1 MRRELAILVGATTS
15 LVLIAFLVPLGY
27 LVQQVAADRAVN
39 AATRE
44 AEGLAPVVATVDRD
58 VLRLTLDQVAHDDS
72 QDFPLSVF
80 LPDGTV
86 LGKPAQ
92 RSAGVDLA
100 ARGRSLVVDT
110 GGGREVL
117 VAVAGVDDGTA
128 VVRTFV
134 PGEAMREGVGRAW
147 AILGGLAVALL
158 GLSLMVADRLAGT
171 LVRPMRELA
180 DVSHRLG
187 AGELDA
193 RVRPSGP
200 QELRAVGSAVNNLA
214 TRIGELLASERESVA
229 DLSHRLR
236 TPLTALRLDAE
247 SLRDRHE
254 AARVSRDV
262 DALVRTVD
270 AVIHEAR
277 RPVRE
282 GIEARCDAATVGRER
297 LQFWSPLAEEEE
309 REVTSDLAEH
319 PLPVRVSAQDL
330 SSALDALLG
339 NVFAHTPAGTA
350 FAVRITADDDGS
362 RRHDSDPR
370 GGALG
375 AIVTVSDQGPGFAM
389 SHLSRRGLSAGNSTG
404 LGLDIARRTA
414 EATGGRMEIPETA
427 TGAVVTLVLGPAAD
441 DEG

>member
-1 MRRELAILVGATTS
+1 MRRQLAILVGATTS

-58 VLRLTLDQVAHDDS
+58 VLRLTLDQVAQNDA

-86 LGKPAQ
+86 LGEPAQ
-92 RSAGVDLA
+92 RSVGVNLA
-100 ARGRSLVVDT
+100 ARGRSLVAST

-117 VAVAGVDDGTA
+117 VAVAGVDGGTA

-134 PGEAMREGVGRAW
+134 PGDAMREGVGRAW

-158 GLSLMVADRLAGT
+158 GLSLVVADRLAGA

-193 RVRPSGP
+193 RVQPSGP
-200 QELRAVGSAVNNLA
+200 QELRAVGTAVNNLA
-214 TRIGELLASERESVA
+214 TRIGELLTSERESVA

-282 GIEARCDAATVGRER
+282 GIEARCDAAAVVRER
-297 LQFWSPLAEEEE
+297 LTFWSPLAEEEE
-309 REVTSDLAEH
+309 REVTGDLVEH

-330 SSALDALLG
+330 SSALDALIG
-339 NVFAHTPAGTA
+339 NVFAHTPPGTSL
-350 FAVRITADDDGS
+350 AVRITANDDGTLH
-362 RRHDSDPR
+362 HDSNPSNSTM
-370 GGALG
+370 G
-375 AIVTVSDQGPGFAM
+375 AIVTVSDQGPGFSM
-389 SHLSRRGLSAGNSTG
+389 SQLPRRGLSAGNSTG
-404 LGLDIARRTA
+404 LGLDIARRTT
-414 EATGGRMEIPETA
+414 EASGGWMEIPETT
-427 TGAVVTLVLGPAAD
+427 TGAVVTLILGPAIG
-441 DEG
+441 EQP